1 MVGTASKMCYH
12 TVIMSIKER
21 WEKIKGIA
29 DFEEMMEKNTFLTM
43 LAVLIALI
51 SFGLGRLSGLE
62 TVKKDVEIEFPKGQE
77 AGALLGTFSTEA
89 QKSIPE
95 KTSGTYVASKNGTK
109 YYLPSCGSAKNIS
122 QKNRI
127 WFDNKKEAE
136 DAGYEPASN
145 CKGM

>member
-1 MVGTASKMCYH
+1 MGTTLKMCYH

-21 WEKIKGIA
+21 LEKIKGKI
-29 DFEEMMEKNTFLTM
+29 DFDGILEKNTFLTI
-43 LAVLIALI
+43 LVVLVAFI

-62 TVKKDVEIEFPKGQE
+62 TVRKDIEIEFPKGQE
-77 AGALLGTFSTEA
+77 ASVFLGTFATGTPKAIS
-89 QKSIPE
+89 S

-109 YYLPSCGSAKNIS
+109 YYLPSCGSSKNIS
-122 QKNRI
+122 KKNRI

-145 CKGM
+145 CKGI